1 MIKRLIFL
9 LAFTMHFSLQAQ
21 EVSETDGTEDAA
33 TDTTSAY
40 ISDDLFIYMHS
51 GPGTNYRI
59 LGSVTAGSAISILN
73 TDEEAGFTEISDE
86 RDRTG
91 WVKSDFISD
100 TSIRFELGE
109 LSEQLNAVQSSTQDQ
124 SDTILQ
130 LESQLRAAEQENIEL
145 SQKLDEQQQ
154 KADQLEQQISVQ
166 TTDAEKEMFYR
177 GGIVAGSGLL
187 LGILLTLLLRRKKR
201 SDALYDR
208 Y

>member
-21 EVSETDGTEDAA
+21 EVSETDSSDDAA
-33 TDTTSAY
+33 SDTTSAY

-59 LGSVTAGSAISILN
+59 LGSVTAGSAISVLN
-73 TDEEAGFTEISDE
+73 TDDDAGFTEISDE

-91 WVKSDFISD
+91 WVKSEFVSD
-100 TSIRFELGE
+100 SSIRFQ
-109 LSEQLNAVQSSTQDQ
+109 LSELQDQLDSAQSSTQDQ
-124 SDTILQ
+124 SDSILR
-130 LESQLRAAEQENIEL
+130 LESQLRAAEQANIEL
-145 SQKLDEQQQ
+145 EQQLEEQVQ
-154 KADQLEQQISVQ
+154 KAAQLEQQLSLQ
-166 TTDAEKEMFYR
+166 TTDADKEMFYR
-177 GGIVAGSGLL
+177 GAIVAGSGLL